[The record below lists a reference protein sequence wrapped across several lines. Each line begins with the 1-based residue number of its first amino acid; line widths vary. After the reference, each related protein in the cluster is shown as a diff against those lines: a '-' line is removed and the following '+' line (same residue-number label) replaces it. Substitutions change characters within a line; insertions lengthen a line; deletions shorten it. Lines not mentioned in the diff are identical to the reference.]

1 MVMAVANAAVPKFTV
16 VIGNSFGAGNYG
28 MCGRAYQPRFLWMWP
43 NARISVMGGPQAAS
57 VLVTVRQQQLERD
70 GRTLSDEEKEA
81 LQNPIVEK
89 YEEEGDAAYYSTARL
104 WDDGIID
111 PADTRTVV
119 GLGISAAV
127 NAPFP
132 QPARGVFRM

>member
-1 MVMAVANAAVPKFTV
+1 MGMAVGNAAVPKFTGG
-16 VIGNSFGAGNYG
+16 IGNSFGAGNYG

-57 VLVTVRQQQLERD
+57 VLVTVRQQQLQRD
-70 GRTLSDEEKEA
+70 GRSLRDDEKEA
-81 LQNPIVEK
+81 LQRPIVVK
-89 YEEEGDAAYYSTARL
+89 YEEEGDAYYSTAR
-104 WDDGIID
+104 WGDDGSID

-119 GLGISAAV
+119 GLGISGAV

>member
-1 MVMAVANAAVPKFTV
+1 M
-16 VIGNSFGAGNYG
+16 
-28 MCGRAYQPRFLWMWP
+28 
-43 NARISVMGGPQAAS
+43 
-57 VLVTVRQQQLERD
+57 TVRQQQLERD
-70 GRTLSDEEKEA
+70 GRTLSEEDKES
-81 LQNPIVEK
+81 LQRPILEK
-89 YEEEGDAAYYSTARL
+89 YDEEGDAYYSTARL